1 MSDQTKA
8 STSPVSTTPRSLV
21 SDGGPMGWLR
31 GEIDRLF
38 DDFGQPGRALFN
50 FPARGAGPVP
60 ALELK
65 DAGTEYRLTAELP
78 GLAEKDVEI
87 ELRDD
92 VLTISGEKKEESE
105 SKENGYLLSERRYG
119 AFTRRIALPSD
130 AKQDAITAT
139 FRDGVLTLTIAKNE
153 ESARRAR
160 KIEIGT
166 GK

>member
-50 FPARGAGPVP
+50 FPGRGAGPVP
-60 ALELK
+60 ALEFT
-65 DAGTEYRLTAELP
+65 DAGKEYRLTAELP
-78 GLAEKDVEI
+78 GLTEQDVEV

-119 AFTRRIALPSD
+119 SFSRRIGLPHD

-139 FRDGVLTLTIAKNE
+139 FKDGVLTLTIAKNE
-153 ESARRAR
+153 EASPRAR
-160 KIEIGT
+160 KIQIG
-166 GK
+166 K